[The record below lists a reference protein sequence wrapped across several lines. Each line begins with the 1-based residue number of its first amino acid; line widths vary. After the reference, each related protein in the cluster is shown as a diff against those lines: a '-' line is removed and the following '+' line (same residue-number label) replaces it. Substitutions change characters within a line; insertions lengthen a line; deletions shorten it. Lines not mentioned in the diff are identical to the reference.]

1 MSKIEEWVD
10 NATDQEIVA
19 VMTGQNHRQGMA
31 LWRCLQRGDDV
42 SRVISIHRYVSSQ
55 IVDWLT
61 SEEFKAYKNH
71 EDMLPEYAKAEF
83 TPAATAPKI
92 GSLHGDALIVSN
104 EDPAFPTCLKD
115 AQLQPVLNFDLS
127 QYQWAPTSEEAKEAE
142 HYELGNYDAYMLSE
156 AWKDRIESRRQLS
169 KAWQKRTKGEV

>member
-19 VMTGQNHRQGMA
+19 MMTGQNHRQGIA
-31 LWRCLQRGDDV
+31 LWSCLQRGDDV
-42 SRVISIHRYVSSQ
+42 SRVVSIHRYISSQ
-55 IVDWLT
+55 LVDWVT
-61 SEEFKAYKNH
+61 SEEFKAYQNH

-83 TPAATAPKI
+83 APAATAPKI

-142 HYELGNYDAYMLSE
+142 HYELGNYDAYMLSD
-156 AWKDRIESRRQLS
+156 AWKERVAS
-169 KAWQKRTKGEV
+169 KRHA